1 MAKDASVTD
10 IQQVSQQALVPIAN
24 PEEQARYYSLGMTYM
39 SDNQSIIP
47 RDLAGNILF
56 EESAL
61 VKPLL
66 IIEPVAEQITTISTL
81 RVLDTAFQYYKFP
94 VSVNVTSSIDID
106 LDFDIQAIDVEVE
119 DLISTRLTIPA
130 RVGLEDQPQTQRA
143 LLAGIS
149 RLPFVGGEQEEI
161 GTFTITP
168 DILDTLRANNQTL
181 KFTIQTQFYHGG
193 SNGVFMSIERAMPEV
208 WRGSGKLYEVQ
219 TYASKQAGYSDGPNA
234 YPLHSLEYV
243 LDIINDAA
251 PYDKYW
257 IQVNVGNAYYA
268 LTDNCYWKIDVIDIP
283 TTPSLTGTVG
293 YGVYSFGGS
302 SRLVERTTSGAES
315 IFYKSGAGQLE
326 ALGDYPVPSVTSP
339 PTETPEPPPP
349 TDDTNADNNLPTD
362 DTNADNNLPTD
373 DTNADNNFDDGTVYL
388 TTNVYFPFGTAG
400 FENEVRSLITSNIG
414 ANAGQILGSW
424 QFSNN
429 EWVAINDTDNTDH
442 GGY

>member
-56 EESAL
+56 EESAP

-66 IIEPVAEQITTISTL
+66 IIDPVAEQITTISTL

-94 VSVNVTSSIDID
+94 VSVNVEPTAE
-106 LDFDIQAIDVEVE
+106 LDFDFELEQQ

-130 RVGLEDQPQTQRA
+130 RVDGNDQPQTQRG
-143 LLAGIS
+143 LPVGIS

-181 KFTIQTQFYHGG
+181 KFTIQTQFYAGG
-193 SNGVFMSIERAMPEV
+193 GNGGVFMSIERAMPEV
-208 WRGSGKLYEVQ
+208 WRGNGKLYEVQ
-219 TYASKQAGYSDGPNA
+219 TFASKQTGYSDGPNA

-243 LDIINDAA
+243 LDIINDTA

-302 SRLVERTTSGAES
+302 SRLLENLTSGGDGES
-315 IFYKSGAGQLE
+315 IFYKSKSGQLE
-326 ALGDYPVPSVTSP
+326 ALGQYPVL
-339 PTETPEPPPP
+339 
-349 TDDTNADNNLPTD
+349 DDN
-362 DTNADNNLPTD
+362 
-373 DTNADNNFDDGTVYL
+373 GVK
-388 TTNVYFPFGTAG
+388 VK
-400 FENEVRSLITSNIG
+400 
-414 ANAGQILGSW
+414 
-424 QFSNN
+424 
-429 EWVAINDTDNTDH
+429 
-442 GGY
+442 

>member
-61 VKPLL
+61 VKQLL

-94 VSVNVTSSIDID
+94 VSVNITGSVDV
-106 LDFDIQAIDVEVE
+106 DFEIQALEIEE
-119 DLISTRLTIPA
+119 QDLISTRLTIPA
-130 RVGLEDQPQTQRA
+130 RVDENDQPQTQRP
-143 LLAGIS
+143 LQGIS
-149 RLPFVGGEQEEI
+149 RLPFVGGSQEEI

-193 SNGVFMSIERAMPEV
+193 SQGVFMSIERAMPEV

-219 TYASKQAGYSDGPNA
+219 TYAAATAGWSDGPNA

-257 IQVNVGNAYYA
+257 IQVNVGPSYFV

-302 SRLVERTTSGAES
+302 SRLLERTTSGLEP
-315 IFYKSGAGQLE
+315 IFYKSSAGQLE
-326 ALGDYPVPSVTSP
+326 ALGQYPVPGVTSP
-339 PTETPEPPPP
+339 PPPTPETPP
-349 TDDTNADNNLPTD
+349 TDDPNADNNEDANNTAEAPYPPFGEPGSYADELRYFI
-362 DTNADNNLPTD
+362 DNNGDEITYIWR
-373 DTNADNNFDDGTVYL
+373 FDGSRSWSIYE
-388 TTNVYFPFGTAG
+388 NPYF
-400 FENEVRSLITSNIG
+400 
-414 ANAGQILGSW
+414 
-424 QFSNN
+424 
-429 EWVAINDTDNTDH
+429 
-442 GGY
+442 Y

>member
-1 MAKDASVTD
+1 MAKNAIVTG
-10 IQQVSQQALVPIAN
+10 IQQLAQQTLVSIENFQD
-24 PEEQARYYSLGMTYM
+24 QARYNSLGMTYM

-106 LDFDIQAIDVEVE
+106 LDFDIQAIAVEE
-119 DLISTRLTIPA
+119 QDLISTRLTIPA
-130 RVGLEDQPQTQRA
+130 RVQVNDQPETQRP
-143 LLAGIS
+143 LPAGIS

-181 KFTIQTQFYHGG
+181 KFTIQTQFYAKGG
-193 SNGVFMSIERAMPEV
+193 SDGVFMSIERAMPEV
-208 WRGSGKLYEVQ
+208 WRANGKLYEVQ
-219 TYASKQAGYSDGPNA
+219 TFASKQTGYSDGQNS

-243 LDIINDAA
+243 LDIINDTA

-257 IQVNVGNAYYA
+257 IIANTGRGYSA

-302 SRLVERTTSGAES
+302 SRLVELTTSGAES
-315 IFYKSGAGQLE
+315 IFYKSGTGQLQ
-326 ALGDYPVPSVTSP
+326 ALGQYPVPGTTSTTTP
-339 PTETPEPPPP
+339 PDSDDTSTPAPDDTSTPVLDDD
-349 TDDTNADNNLPTD
+349 TDD
-362 DTNADNNLPTD
+362 DT
-373 DTNADNNFDDGTVYL
+373 DDGTGYL
-388 TTNVYFPFGTAG
+388 ITGEYFPFGSPG
-400 FENEVRSLITSNIG
+400 LQDEVRYLVTVNTG
-414 ANAGQILGSW
+414 ELLGVW
-424 QFSNN
+424 QFSEG
-429 EWVAINDTDNTDH
+429 EWIETYNYEYGAPD
-442 GGY
+442 

>member
-1 MAKDASVTD
+1 MAKNAIVTSF
-10 IQQVSQQALVPIAN
+10 QQLAQQTLVSIENLQD
-24 PEEQARYYSLGMTYM
+24 QARYNSLGMTYM

-94 VSVNVTSSIDID
+94 VSVNITSSVNVDV
-106 LDFDIQAIDVEVE
+106 DFEIQAQEIEE
-119 DLISTRLTIPA
+119 QDLISTRLTIPA
-130 RVGLEDQPQTQRA
+130 RVDVNDQPQTQRG
-143 LLAGIS
+143 LPVGIT
-149 RLPFVGGEQEEI
+149 RLPFVGGSQEEI

-181 KFTIQTQFYHGG
+181 KFTIQTQFYAGRG
-193 SNGVFMSIERAMPEV
+193 SDGVFMSIERAMPEG
-208 WRGSGKLYEVQ
+208 WRSNGKLYEVQ
-219 TYASKQAGYSDGPNA
+219 TYAGSVVDFSDGPNA

-257 IQVNVGNAYYA
+257 IQVNVGNEYFA

-283 TTPSLTGTVG
+283 ITPSLTGTVG

-302 SRLVERTTSGAES
+302 SRLVERTTSTGES
-315 IFYKSGAGQLE
+315 IFYKSSDGQLK
-326 ALGDYPVPSVTSP
+326 ALGQYPVPGVTSP
-339 PTETPEPPPP
+339 PPPTPEPTPP
-349 TDDTNADNNLPTD
+349 TDDTNPDNNLPTD
-362 DTNADNNLPTD
+362 DTNAYNNL
-373 DTNADNNFDDGTVYL
+373 DNGTVYL
-388 TTNVYFPFGTAG
+388 TTGVYFPFGTPG
-400 FENEVRSLITSNIG
+400 FENEVRSLITSNTG
-414 ANAGQILGSW
+414 PNAGQILGSW

-429 EWVAINDTDNTDH
+429 EWVAINDTDPNDT